1 MKRRFSSVPLRL
13 AALFWLILA
22 WLPAAQAAPR
32 IQHWETVNGL
42 RVYFVQAPE
51 LPMVDLRLVFDAG
64 SARDG
69 ANSGL
74 ARLVNGLLDKGAGA
88 LDADAVAARFE
99 GVGARY
105 GAGVGRDM
113 AWVSLRS
120 LSDPELLEPALE
132 TFVTVV
138 GDPRFPARDFERARR
153 QTFVAL
159 RAAAQDPGAI
169 AEKAFYAAVY
179 GDHPYARPTLGAE
192 ESIKGLT
199 REDLQAFYRRYYV
212 ARNAVLAVVG
222 DVNRTRAERLAERIA
237 RALAPGEPAP
247 ALPPVPALTGPKTV
261 RIAFPSEQAHVLM
274 GQPGMRRGD
283 PDYFPLYVGNHV
295 LGGGGFTS
303 RLMKAIRTER
313 GLSYSVYSYFLPMAV
328 EGPFQ
333 LGFQTKLDQAEEAVR
348 IARETVRGFV
358 AEGPRDE
365 ELEASKDNITG
376 GFPLRTASN
385 GAIVQYIAMIGFYG
399 LPLDYLDSFTDKVR
413 AVDAEAVRDA
423 FRRRLDPG
431 NMVTVIV
438 GGPAAGE

>member
-1 MKRRFSSVPLRL
+1 MRRQFPSVLPRL
-13 AALFWLILA
+13 LARLWLALA
-22 WLPAAQAAPR
+22 WTPAAHAVPQ
-32 IQHWETVNGL
+32 IQHWETANGL
-42 RVYFVQAPE
+42 KVYFVQAPE

-69 ANSGL
+69 EQGGL

-105 GAGVGRDM
+105 GAGVRRDM

-120 LSDPELLEPALE
+120 LTDPELLEPALD
-132 TFVTVV
+132 TYVTVV
-138 GDPRFPARDFERARR
+138 GDPRFPAKDFERARR

-159 RAAAQDPGAI
+159 RAAAQDPGEI
-169 AEKAFYAAVY
+169 ASKAFYATVY
-179 GDHPYARPTLGAE
+179 GSHPYARPVLGTE
-192 ESIKGLT
+192 ESVEALT
-199 REDLQAFYRRYYV
+199 REDLKAFYRRYYV

-222 DVNRTRAERLAERIA
+222 DLDRARAERLAERIS
-237 RALAPGEPAP
+237 RGLAAGEPAP
-247 ALPPVPALTGPKTV
+247 ALPPVPALNGPKTV
-261 RIAFPSEQAHVLM
+261 RIDFPSEQAHVLM

-313 GLSYSVYSYFLPMAV
+313 GLSYSVYSYFLPMAA

-333 LGFQTKLDQAEEAVR
+333 LGLQTRVDQAEEAVR
-348 IARETVRGFV
+348 IARETVNGFV
-358 AEGPRDE
+358 AEGPQDE
-365 ELEASKDNITG
+365 ELEAAKANITG

-385 GAIVQYIAMIGFYG
+385 GAIVEYIAMIGFYD
-399 LPLDYLDSFTDKVR
+399 LPLDYLDSFPDKVR

-423 FRRRLDPG
+423 FRRRLHPQD
-431 NMVTVIV
+431 MVTVIV
-438 GGPAAGE
+438 GGPAAGG